1 LKNIFQKIAAILA
14 IFIGVMSVIAGS
26 KVLLG
31 IDTKEYNILTW
42 LVSYNVAMG
51 IVSIFTAIL
60 IWQNKVIFKTVASSI
75 LVIHFMVFIFLKF
88 ISTQAASE
96 SIKAMIFRTSIWL
109 IIVFLSILIPAIL
122 VNKKNKF

>member
-1 LKNIFQKIAAILA
+1 
-14 IFIGVMSVIAGS
+14 MSVIAGS
-26 KVLLG
+26 KVLLA
-31 IDTKEYNILTW
+31 IDTKEYNVLTW
-42 LVSYNVAMG
+42 LVSYNIAMG

-75 LVIHFMVFIFLKF
+75 LVMHFMVFIFLKF

-109 IIVFLSILIPAIL
+109 IIVFLSILIP
-122 VNKKNKF
+122 NYFSKQKK